1 MFSYILITIAAAAGT
16 PAHITTHEFRNLEAC
31 ETAREFL
38 MENAPQRQKSL
49 VWHEQYINARC
60 VLSQSK
66 PASK

>member
-1 MFSYILITIAAAAGT
+1 MYSYILIVIAAAAGA
-16 PAHITTHEFRNLEAC
+16 PAQVTTHDFRNLEAC

-38 MENAPQRQKSL
+38 MKNSPEKQKDM

-66 PASK
+66 Q